1 MINPQV
7 LLTDHD
13 TNVVNSAKSFL
24 NLLSIKKRH
33 INTKLFIL
41 KQKTENMHFL
51 NLDKV
56 IIHNSHVFT

>member
-24 NLLSIKKRH
+24 NLLSIKQRH
-33 INTKLFIL
+33 IDTKLFIL
-41 KQKTENMHFL
+41 ETENMHFL

-56 IIHNSHVFT
+56 IIDNPHIFI